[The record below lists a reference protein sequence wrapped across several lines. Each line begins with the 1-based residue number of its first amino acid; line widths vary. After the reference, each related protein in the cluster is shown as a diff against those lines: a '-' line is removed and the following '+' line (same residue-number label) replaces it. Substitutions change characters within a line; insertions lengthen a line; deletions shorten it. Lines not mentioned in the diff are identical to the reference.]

1 MRFYQLREAP
11 PFPVST
17 LCVASKAHAGLMLRE
32 ARDELEDDVK
42 QQLLVSG
49 TSQVILRATQPV
61 PVRRGA
67 LSGPQAAS
75 LNLITCGFEQAVT
88 FCTKYSR
95 N

>member
-32 ARDELEDDVK
+32 ARDELEDDVQIK

-49 TSQVILRATQPV
+49 TSQVAGDPPFLRATQPV
-61 PVRRGA
+61 PVRTGA
-67 LSGPQAAS
+67 LSAAGGVPKLGYMRS
-75 LNLITCGFEQAVT
+75 
-88 FCTKYSR
+88 
-95 N
+95 